1 MKDDLPV
8 MSFEDG
14 SSLRAW
20 LAANHRESQGLWVRI
35 FKPRAGI
42 RSVTFED
49 LLEQGLCFGWS
60 ESKRMRGD
68 ETFYLQRFTPRR
80 RPGTT
85 SDRNMKI
92 VQRLLAEGK
101 MTESGSRRWRWPHRI
116 AVDPAGYPWASDYP
130 SGGASWYGAVELG
143 TSGRRVHRSIRQP
156 SAPSDTGRCRDV
168 ANDRQARRTT
178 STR

>member
-14 SSLRAW
+14 SSLREW
-20 LAANHRESQGLWVRI
+20 LAANHRESKGLWVRI
-35 FKPRAGI
+35 FNSRAQ
-42 RSVTFED
+42 RPSVTFED

-60 ESKRMRGD
+60 ESKRARGD

-85 SDRNMKI
+85 SDRNRKL

-101 MTESGSRRWRWPHRI
+101 MTESGLEALGMVRAADPVRASR
-116 AVDPAGYPWASDYP
+116 
-130 SGGASWYGAVELG
+130 
-143 TSGRRVHRSIRQP
+143 
-156 SAPSDTGRCRDV
+156 
-168 ANDRQARRTT
+168 
-178 STR
+178 TR